1 MLVYIMVLNN
11 WHIHMPCYLDHSV
24 FIIDLVVF
32 IFISIFVLL
41 KFIFSVLVILV
52 LQIKTICFNLFQF
65 YFN

>member
-1 MLVYIMVLNN
+1 MVLNN
-11 WHIHMPCYLDHSV
+11 WHIHMPCYLDQSG

-52 LQIKTICFNLFQF
+52 LQIKTICFN
-65 YFN
+65 